1 MRKPDPSVLGGASS
15 TLRVIQLDVTDEC
28 SVASTVKEGIAAFGG
43 IDVLVNNAGIGLL
56 SAFEATPLTTV
67 REQPGR
73 GSGASR
79 SDLPPPDDVRNYA
92 RRPRRDP
99 EPAVP
104 GPFVP
109 TMNTTYAV
117 CFILVAAGLLASLVR
132 GSRRGEA
139 TEV

>member
-92 RRPRRDP
+92 G
-99 EPAVP
+99 VP
-104 GPFVP
+104 D
-109 TMNTTYAV
+109 
-117 CFILVAAGLLASLVR
+117 
-132 GSRRGEA
+132 A
-139 TEV
+139 TPSPPSPGRSCPP